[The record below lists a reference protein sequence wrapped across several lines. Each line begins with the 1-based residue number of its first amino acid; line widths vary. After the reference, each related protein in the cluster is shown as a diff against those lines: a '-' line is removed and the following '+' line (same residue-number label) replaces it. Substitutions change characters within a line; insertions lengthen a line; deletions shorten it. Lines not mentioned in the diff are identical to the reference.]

1 MISTCFR
8 LALGRW
14 IVVAEGGYGVQ
25 FIDQVTD
32 RKDVNEEIS
41 SRNEKSSP
49 RPSNIRR
56 TENRWILGI
65 TLFLAG
71 TIFLFQ
77 NLTGWRIEKWWSLLL
92 LVPASASFVTAW
104 RRAHMNGTPQR
115 WEILRP
121 VAMGL
126 FFLGIL
132 VVLLFNLPGQSF
144 FAILFMIAGGVVL
157 IGFFF
162 KSERPS

>member
-1 MISTCFR
+1 
-8 LALGRW
+8 
-14 IVVAEGGYGVQ
+14 
-25 FIDQVTD
+25 
-32 RKDVNEEIS
+32 
-41 SRNEKSSP
+41 
-49 RPSNIRR
+49 
-56 TENRWILGI
+56 
-65 TLFLAG
+65 
-71 TIFLFQ
+71 
-77 NLTGWRIEKWWSLLL
+77 
-92 LVPASASFVTAW
+92 
-104 RRAHMNGTPQR
+104 MNGTPQR

-157 IGFFF
+157 IGFFL